1 MLINL
6 NTLLGLATLSEHH
19 GKKVMFPGLTDR
31 EFLDELARQLIEVA
45 SKDRI
50 VQMSTELAL
59 EIADRFK
66 KINVVLSDEEIE
78 KRHQDAIDAVDRRV
92 NR

>member
-1 MLINL
+1 M
-6 NTLLGLATLSEHH
+6 A
-19 GKKVMFPGLTDR
+19 MFPGLTDR

-45 SKDRI
+45 SRDRI
-50 VQMSTELAL
+50 VQMSTELAV

-78 KRHQDAIDAVDRRV
+78 QRHQDAIDAVDRRV

>member
-1 MLINL
+1 MVPFANPECYGYTDIM
-6 NTLLGLATLSEHH
+6 SI
-19 GKKVMFPGLTDR
+19 MFPGLTDR

-66 KINVVLSDEEIE
+66 KINVVLSEEEIE

-92 NR
+92 NRR